1 MHRGLSICFFVY
13 TGIFI
18 SEKKLKKWMG
28 GCIAAGMIIGIIV
41 GGLLSWGYISFFQ
54 EFSAGYYY
62 KQVFLKIAVFGIV
75 FGIPIIYFFTAR
87 EKLIESE
94 NQIQNEKINRLS
106 IEKEAAMTTL
116 RLLQAQIEPHFLFN
130 TLSNV
135 ISLFDIDVDKAKQ
148 MLIDVNEY
156 LRISLTRTRQE
167 MVTLSQEL
175 DLVRQYLDIFKIRM
189 GKRLAYEIK
198 DKTGRHDLLFPL
210 LIVQPLVKNAIKYGL
225 EPKVEGGKITIDC
238 RIEEDVLSI
247 EICDTGNGLDE
258 NANQAG
264 IGINNISQRLESI
277 YGTKA
282 GLTLTQNHPSVI
294 CVLFRFLKSF
304 ILKLKTSTPLYRPQ
318 AMNF

>member
-1 MHRGLSICFFVY
+1 
-13 TGIFI
+13 
-18 SEKKLKKWMG
+18 
-28 GCIAAGMIIGIIV
+28 
-41 GGLLSWGYISFFQ
+41 
-54 EFSAGYYY
+54 
-62 KQVFLKIAVFGIV
+62 
-75 FGIPIIYFFTAR
+75 
-87 EKLIESE
+87 
-94 NQIQNEKINRLS
+94 
-106 IEKEAAMTTL
+106 
-116 RLLQAQIEPHFLFN
+116 
-130 TLSNV
+130 
-135 ISLFDIDVDKAKQ
+135 
-148 MLIDVNEY
+148 
-156 LRISLTRTRQE
+156 